1 MERTIDQ
8 QVAWLVAIEEV
19 RQLKA
24 RYCRAVDLKLWE
36 EFADLFTDDLQIDF
50 AETTSHPMSKDQ
62 FVESVRRHFTGA
74 VSVHHVHV
82 PEIEIIDDTHA
93 RAICPMFDFVDAADG
108 SGYESHTGWGHY
120 TEEYRKVDGRWHISR
135 TQLSRIKRI
144 VTKVADK
151 PESTEVS
158 P

>member
-1 MERTIDQ
+1 MERTLEQ
-8 QVAWLVAIEEV
+8 QVAWLVAVEEV

-24 RYCRAVDLKLWE
+24 RYCRAVDLKLWDV
-36 EFADLFTDDLQIDF
+36 FADLFTDDLQIDF
-50 AETTSHPMSKDQ
+50 AESTSNPMTKDQ

-74 VSVHHVHV
+74 VSVHHAHV
-82 PEIEIIDDTHA
+82 PEIEIVDDTHA

-120 TEEYRKVDGRWHISR
+120 TEEYRKVDGRWYISR

-144 VTKVADK
+144 VTRPADR
-151 PESTEVS
+151 PATAEVS
-158 P
+158 Q